1 MHVRVGA
8 SLDLASR
15 GWFWAGAA
23 PECVGPL
30 WPEENWGLRGVHDRY
45 APERETGVEMTGAV
59 KSRLGHGLG
68 RCRGF
73 TVSRAVAVASAVGL
87 ACGVANAQSFTLED
101 VSEAV
106 GIDQSFYT
114 SAPGMIAG
122 VSAVDYDNDGHVD
135 FFVPNAEGLPDLM
148 YVNNGDGTFTEM
160 ADDLG
165 ISGGM
170 GVDKMRSRLALWLDY
185 DGDRRLDLL
194 VLGDSF
200 STEVDEVEYDWA
212 KPRMFRQL
220 PDGTFED
227 VSSATGLGDLDL
239 VSDHRGMQ
247 PGSPALFLLRHQGGV
262 AAGDLNNDG
271 YIDLMIGLWSAA
283 GENDPQEIGGRLLL
297 NMPNPDGGRQ
307 FEEYSIDVF
316 APGVAEPGT
325 DNFGSYWQIV
335 MNDFNGDGL
344 LDIYGVC
351 DLDKN
356 HMWLNQGTF
365 EDPTRPGVFLLNP
378 MLDVTD
384 SSSTTESYPETDMGV
399 SLADVNADGLF
410 DIFITVTDTPGSTIH
425 NNLFVS
431 QTDDPTFVN
440 QGTEAGVAEAGG
452 KFGWGWGT
460 TFQDMNRDGWPDL
473 IITNGFNACND
484 RPRMMLHDGDPTD
497 VSFTEQVTPVLT
509 IVERGSTI
517 VGADL
522 DRDGS
527 VDLLHT
533 VMLWAGSPGCRESA
547 IKVLENVP
555 SAGEP
560 QASWITVRPRMN
572 GSNYHAIGT
581 VVRVELDNATEDL
594 DMVRLL
600 TAGISMGGQEPAEA
614 HFGLSSNALPTDQLT
629 VTVQWPGGA
638 APTVIEGTVAE
649 LGNQVLHVGPCSVV
663 DLDGTPGLDLFDL
676 LAYLNRF
683 DDGDLVCDLAAPY
696 GSLDFFDVLQAIAV
710 IEAGCP

>member
-1 MHVRVGA
+1 M
-8 SLDLASR
+8 
-15 GWFWAGAA
+15 
-23 PECVGPL
+23 
-30 WPEENWGLRGVHDRY
+30 
-45 APERETGVEMTGAV
+45 
-59 KSRLGHGLG
+59 
-68 RCRGF
+68 
-73 TVSRAVAVASAVGL
+73 ASAVGL
-87 ACGVANAQSFTLED
+87 ACSVAGAQSFTLED
-101 VSEAV
+101 VSAAV
-106 GIDQSFYT
+106 GVDSSLYT

-122 VSAVDYDNDGHVD
+122 VAAVDYNNDGFVD
-135 FFVPNAEGLPDLM
+135 FFVPNEEGLADLM

-160 ADDLG
+160 ADELG
-165 ISGGM
+165 ISGVVG
-170 GVDKMRSRLALWLDY
+170 GDKPRSRIALWFDY

-200 STEVDEVEYDWA
+200 AKEMDSLEYDWA

-227 VSSATGLGDLDL
+227 VSGPTGLGDLDL
-239 VSDHRGMQ
+239 ISDHRAMQ
-247 PGSPALFLLRHQGGV
+247 PGATSPFLLRHQGGV

-271 YIDLMIGLWSAA
+271 YMDLMIGLWSVA
-283 GENDPQEIGGRLLL
+283 GENEPQEIGGRLLL

-344 LDIYGVC
+344 LDIYGAC
-351 DLDKN
+351 DWDKN
-356 HMWLNQGTF
+356 HLWLNQGTY
-365 EDPTRPGVFLLNP
+365 EDPTRPGVMLLNP

-384 SSSTTESYPETDMGV
+384 SAGVTQVGYDETDMGV
-399 SLADVNADGLF
+399 SLADVNADGRF
-410 DIFITVTDTPGSTIH
+410 DIFITVTDTAGSGMH

-431 QTDDPTFVN
+431 QTDEPTFVEM
-440 QGTEAGVAEAGG
+440 GIEAGVAGG
-452 KFGWGWGT
+452 PTSKFGWGWGT

-473 IITNGFNACND
+473 LLTNGFNACND
-484 RPRMMLHDGDPTD
+484 RPRMMLHDGDPFD
-497 VSFTEQVTPVLT
+497 VSFTEQVSPALT
-509 IVERGSTI
+509 IIERGSTI
-517 VGADL
+517 IGADL
-522 DRDGS
+522 DRDGA

-547 IKVLENVP
+547 VKVIKNVP
-555 SAGEP
+555 STTEP
-560 QASWITVRPRMN
+560 QPSWITVRPRMN
-572 GSNYHAIGT
+572 GANHHAIGT

-614 HFGLSSNALPTDQLT
+614 HFGLSANAQPTDQLT

-638 APTVIEGTVAE
+638 TPTVIQGTVAE
-649 LGNQVLHVGPCSVV
+649 LGNQLVHVGPCSVV
-663 DLDGTPGLDLFDL
+663 DLDGNDGLDFFDL

-683 DDGDLVCDLAAPY
+683 DAGDPVCDLAEPY
-696 GSLDFFDVLQAIAV
+696 GSLDFFDVLEALNL

>member
-1 MHVRVGA
+1 
-8 SLDLASR
+8 
-15 GWFWAGAA
+15 
-23 PECVGPL
+23 
-30 WPEENWGLRGVHDRY
+30 
-45 APERETGVEMTGAV
+45 MTGAS
-59 KSRLGHGLG
+59 KNRLGHGLG

-73 TVSRAVAVASAVGL
+73 TVSRTAAAATAVGL
-87 ACGVANAQSFTLED
+87 VCGMANAQSFTLED
-101 VSEAV
+101 VSTAV
-106 GIDQSFYT
+106 GVDSSLYT

-122 VSAVDYDNDGHVD
+122 VAAVDYNNDGYVD

-148 YVNNGDGTFTEM
+148 YVNNGDGTFAEM
-160 ADDLG
+160 ADELG
-165 ISGGM
+165 ISGGE
-170 GVDKMRSRLALWLDY
+170 GAAKWRSRIALWFDY

-200 STEVDEVEYDWA
+200 AQEMDEIEYDWA

-227 VSSATGLGDLDL
+227 VSGPTGLGDLDL

-247 PGSPALFLLRHQGGV
+247 PGSTALFLLRHQGGV

-271 YIDLMIGLWSAA
+271 YMDLMIGLWSVA

-316 APGVAEPGT
+316 APGVAEPGL

-344 LDIYGVC
+344 LDIYGAI
-351 DLDKN
+351 DWDKN
-356 HMWLNQGTF
+356 HLWLNQGTY
-365 EDPTRPGVFLLNP
+365 EDPDRPGVMLLNP
-378 MLDVTD
+378 MLDVT
-384 SSSTTESYPETDMGV
+384 ESAGATQAGYDETDMGV

-410 DIFITVTDTPGSTIH
+410 DIFITVTDTDGAGM
-425 NNLFVS
+425 NNNFFVS
-431 QTDDPTFVN
+431 QTDDPTFVEM
-440 QGTEAGVAEAGG
+440 GVEAGVAGG
-452 KFGWGWGT
+452 VGHKFGWGWGT
-460 TFQDMNRDGWPDL
+460 TFQDMNRDSWPDL
-473 IITNGFNACND
+473 MITNGFNACND
-484 RPRMMLHDGDPTD
+484 RPRLMIHDGDPSD
-497 VSFTEQVTPVLT
+497 VSFTEQFSPALT

-517 VGADL
+517 IGADL
-522 DRDGS
+522 DRDGA

-533 VMLWAGSPGCRESA
+533 VMLWAASPGCRDSA

-555 SAGEP
+555 SPTEP

-572 GSNYHAIGT
+572 GSNHHAIGT
-581 VVRVELDNATEDL
+581 VVRVEMDNATEDL
-594 DMVRLL
+594 DMIRLL

-614 HFGLSSNALPTDQLT
+614 HFGLTANAEPTDQLT

-638 APTVIEGTVAE
+638 TPTVIEGTVGE
-649 LGNQVLHVGPCSVV
+649 LANQVLHVGPCSVV
-663 DLDGTPGLDLFDL
+663 DLDGVDGLDLFDL

-683 DDGDLVCDLAAPY
+683 GEGDPVCDLATPY
-696 GSLDFFDVLQAIAV
+696 GSLDFFDVLEAIAL